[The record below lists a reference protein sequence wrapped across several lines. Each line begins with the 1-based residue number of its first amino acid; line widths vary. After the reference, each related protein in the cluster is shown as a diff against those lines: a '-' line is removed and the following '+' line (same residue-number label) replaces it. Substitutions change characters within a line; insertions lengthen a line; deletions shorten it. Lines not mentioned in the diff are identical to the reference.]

1 MLKWFIICFTLSM
14 AFLAYEMW
22 RAPLLDHNHKVIKP
36 AKKLSNL
43 FKSKK
48 N

>member
-14 AFLAYEMW
+14 AFL
-22 RAPLLDHNHKVIKP
+22 LDHNHKVIKP
-36 AKKLSNL
+36 AKKLSDL